1 MKERCVETPGFPTWV
16 TSTANAIDTTAV
28 PPNFCAF
35 VSPSERCRR
44 TFMKSS
50 RNPTTPKPTVAN
62 TSATPVTVNRWAVTR
77 DAR

>member
-1 MKERCVETPGFPTWV
+1 MKDRWVEIPGFATCV
-16 TSTANAIDTTAV
+16 TSIAKMSDTKAV

-35 VSPSERCRR
+35 VRPSERCRR

-62 TSATPVTVNRWAVTR
+62 TSAMPVTVNRCAVTR
-77 DAR
+77 DTR